1 VKKVTG
7 IGGVF
12 FKSKNP
18 AKSKEWYEIN
28 LGIKSDKYGHSFKW
42 RDQEYQSTEC
52 ITQWSPM
59 AEDTDYYH
67 PSKSEFMI
75 NYRVDNLE
83 ALLLELKRNKV
94 KIIGEMQ
101 EFDYGKFAWVIDPD
115 GRKVE
120 LWEPKGESTL

>member
-1 VKKVTG
+1 MNFKKTISYFAIVL
-7 IGGVF
+7 F
-12 FKSKNP
+12 AFS
-18 AKSKEWYEIN
+18 S
-28 LGIKSDKYGHSFKW
+28 L
-42 RDQEYQSTEC
+42 
-52 ITQWSPM
+52 
-59 AEDTDYYH
+59 
-67 PSKSEFMI
+67 I

-120 LWEPKGESTL
+120 LWEPTDESIL

>member
-1 VKKVTG
+1 
-7 IGGVF
+7 
-12 FKSKNP
+12 
-18 AKSKEWYEIN
+18 
-28 LGIKSDKYGHSFKW
+28 
-42 RDQEYQSTEC
+42 
-52 ITQWSPM
+52 M

>member
-1 VKKVTG
+1 MNFEKTISYFAIVL
-7 IGGVF
+7 F
-12 FKSKNP
+12 AFS
-18 AKSKEWYEIN
+18 S
-28 LGIKSDKYGHSFKW
+28 L
-42 RDQEYQSTEC
+42 
-52 ITQWSPM
+52 
-59 AEDTDYYH
+59 
-67 PSKSEFMI
+67 I